1 MAIRVFLEER
11 YENLVTSY
19 EKKSSGFFDSTK
31 CGEQLVNSEKLF
43 VKALRRYDVKMFSC
57 LTLPRSAVFSKF

>member
-11 YENLVTSY
+11 YENLVNSY

-31 CGEQLVNSEKLF
+31 CGEQLVISEKLF
-43 VKALRRYDVKMFSC
+43 VKALSCEDVKMLRREGVMMFFNC
-57 LTLPRSAVFSKF
+57 

>member
-11 YENLVTSY
+11 YENLVNSY

-43 VKALRRYDVKMFSC
+43 VKALSCEDVKMFSC
-57 LTLPRSAVFSKF
+57 

>member
-11 YENLVTSY
+11 YENLVNSY

-43 VKALRRYDVKMFSC
+43 VKALRR
-57 LTLPRSAVFSKF
+57 